1 MIHDLIDN
9 DDAVTHL
16 FLLVFPCTNVAWN
29 KNITTTTQNTVE
41 TSRLQTDIMVDGLN
55 CLPNKAMHNPEIVID
70 FEVETEVRFLHI
82 FLKPWAFKCE

>member
-1 MIHDLIDN
+1 
-9 DDAVTHL
+9 
-16 FLLVFPCTNVAWN
+16 
-29 KNITTTTQNTVE
+29 
-41 TSRLQTDIMVDGLN
+41 MVDGLN